1 MQNLYHILVL
11 FLFWLLYL
19 FFELLVLYTSNYKK
33 SLQYWL
39 TKVVRKIMLFIS
51 LLVLLNILVTK
62 TFFFKLKQFLNNL
75 FFFAI

>member
-51 LLVLLNILVTK
+51 
-62 TFFFKLKQFLNNL
+62 
-75 FFFAI
+75 